1 MPSMEASIYT
11 GKAVEKN
18 LTLVF
23 DEDDDVIH
31 GLRQAIKQ
39 HNIRECTAVEADG
52 LLKEAV
58 IQYFIH
64 NRFTSTEL
72 KNGRIVSCSGRFM
85 NLQDGIYGDLH
96 VGFMLGMQMWDGTLV
111 KGKAMQGF
119 SLTLKFNQPVVANTP
134 TTGIGSIQN

>member
-1 MPSMEASIYT
+1 MPSMDSMIYT
-11 GKAVEKN
+11 GKSVEKN

-23 DEDDDVIH
+23 DAGDDVLA
-31 GLRQAIKQ
+31 GLKQAIKQ

-52 LLKEAV
+52 LLEEAV
-58 IQYFIH
+58 IQYFVH

-111 KGKAMQGF
+111 KAKATQGF
-119 SLTLKFNQPVVANTP
+119 QLTLKFAQPVGASTP
-134 TTGIGSIQN
+134 TTGMGSVQN